1 MPASEPVAAP
11 GTTVAPS
18 VVGLAARQDSVNR
31 PRWPAPPPNVMRT
44 GRRTPLGGAGD
55 VTERSSDFR
64 GVPTDPG
71 VETSPDSPSPA
82 RSRRPVP
89 PGVRPDLLAGLI
101 CAVAMVVVGFP
112 LGLLWAAVAPH
123 LDITGA
129 LHGNESAFAVQSD
142 IDARFAMI
150 CAIAG
155 LVGGLLAFW
164 RARDAGFPVPLGL
177 AAGGTGGALI
187 AGWIGHLR
195 RSPDLLHSL
204 PPNASPVLVDLVDL
218 RVRAHGLYLVMPVV
232 ALGAFA
238 IGLWATSRSSRRPR
252 PRADGSAPPD
262 PLAGS
267 DGAEPGPAGGV
278 PASDEPQSPAD
289 VTGLQTRPAS
299 GSRPDGPRAPD

>member
-1 MPASEPVAAP
+1 M
-11 GTTVAPS
+11 
-18 VVGLAARQDSVNR
+18 
-31 PRWPAPPPNVMRT
+31 
-44 GRRTPLGGAGD
+44 
-55 VTERSSDFR
+55 TERSSDFR
-64 GVPTDPG
+64 GVPTDRPG

-89 PGVRPDLLAGLI
+89 LGVRPDLLAGLI
-101 CAVAMVVVGFP
+101 CAVAMAVVGFP

-129 LHGNESAFAVQSD
+129 LHGNEPAFAVQSD

-238 IGLWATSRSSRRPR
+238 IGLWATSRPSRR
-252 PRADGSAPPD
+252 PRADGSQPPD
-262 PLAGS
+262 PFAGP
-267 DGAEPGPAGGV
+267 DGAEPGPAGKV
-278 PASDEPQSPAD
+278 KASDELRSPAD
-289 VTGLQTRPAS
+289 ATGLQTWPAS

>member
-1 MPASEPVAAP
+1 M
-11 GTTVAPS
+11 
-18 VVGLAARQDSVNR
+18 
-31 PRWPAPPPNVMRT
+31 
-44 GRRTPLGGAGD
+44 
-55 VTERSSDFR
+55 TERSGEFR
-64 GVPTDPG
+64 GVPTDRPG
-71 VETSPDSPSPA
+71 AETSPTSPLPSPPA
-82 RSRRPVP
+82 RLRWRVP
-89 PGVRPDLLAGLI
+89 LGGRPDLLAGLI

-177 AAGGTGGALI
+177 AAGGIGGALI

-238 IGLWATSRSSRRPR
+238 IGLWATSRPSRRPR
-252 PRADGSAPPD
+252 AGGSQPPHPVTGPGSA
-262 PLAGS
+262 G
-267 DGAEPGPAGGV
+267 PGPAGGV
-278 PASDEPQSPAD
+278 KGPDGPKSQADGLQSTAD
-289 VTGLQTRPAS
+289 VTGLRTRPAS
-299 GSRPDGPRAPD
+299 AGPDGPRAPD